1 MAAFTVANGDDWL
14 QPFDF
19 GAVGD
24 RWRLDDF
31 DIALHVK
38 APGSDV
44 VLIEATTLDGK
55 LAITDAAA
63 RRAEVN
69 IGWSVIADTGLGS
82 FEFDFEMINRVTGIR
97 THSEIHT
104 LTIRRTITSTGA

>member
-19 GAVGD
+19 GFPGD
-24 RWRLDDF
+24 RWRLDDY
-31 DIALHVK
+31 DIYADFK

-44 VLIEATTLDGK
+44 VLITASTLNGK
-55 LAITDAAA
+55 LIITDAVA
-63 RRAEVN
+63 RRAEINV
-69 IGWSVIADTGLGS
+69 GWSEISDTGVGTLS
-82 FEFDFEMINRVTGIR
+82 FDLYLINRGTERR

-104 LTIRRTITSTGA
+104 LTIRTSITYVGA